1 LRGHRHKNAWL
12 TGAAGLLSVA
22 AVASAVRAQVLDVDL
37 RTSVFY
43 EPSPTSKLTVINP
56 ALAVAARPAEF
67 LKIHAAYEA
76 DIVSGASEAVKAGPV
91 AGVDV
96 ITAATSFD
104 DTRHVAS
111 GGFELTRETTNLAV
125 SYAYGTES
133 DYRSHSIAVTASTA
147 FLQRNTEI
155 ALSYARGFDQV
166 CTTAFAESDDPSVRA
181 RLDSSDGCFTK
192 AEDRK
197 TRDVDLDNLQAAWTQ
212 SWTPVF
218 TTQAVL
224 SGALQ
229 HGFLGNPY
237 RAVVIAPNGDEAL
250 ENHPE
255 NRARAALSL
264 RGKLYVRAIE
274 TAFGASVRLYRD
286 TWDVFSQT
294 YEVDAERYL
303 FPGFRVQVR
312 GRYYTQT
319 EAVFYSDDY
328 TGGEPVYGPRGRYW
342 TGDRE
347 LSPMSS
353 FALGGRLLYGK
364 KATPE
369 TRLLGFLLGISASV
383 GIDLMQ
389 TDLEHFTWSGRAPDD
404 TTGLLG
410 TLGISANF

>member
-1 LRGHRHKNAWL
+1 
-12 TGAAGLLSVA
+12 
-22 AVASAVRAQVLDVDL
+22 VLDLDL

-43 EPSPTSKLTVINP
+43 EPSESSDLTVINP
-56 ALAVAARPAEF
+56 AIGVAARPAEF
-67 LKIHAAYEA
+67 LKIDAAYEA

-91 AGVDV
+91 AGADV

-104 DTRHVAS
+104 DTRHVAR

-133 DYRSHSIAVTASTA
+133 DYRSHSLAVTASTT

-166 CTTAFAESDDPSVRA
+166 CTTAFADSDDPSVRT

-224 SGALQ
+224 SGSLQ

-264 RGKLYVRAIE
+264 RGKLYVRALE
-274 TAFGASVRLYRD
+274 TAFGGGVRLYRD
-286 TWDVFSQT
+286 TWDVFSQA
-294 YEVDAERYL
+294 YELEAERYL
-303 FPGFRVQVR
+303 FSGFRVQVR
-312 GRYYTQT
+312 GRYYTQS
-319 EAVFYSDDY
+319 EALFYSDDY

-353 FALGGRLLYGK
+353 VALGGRVVYGK
-364 KATPE
+364 KAAPE
-369 TRLLGFLLGISASV
+369 ARLLGFLLGISASLGV
-383 GIDLMQ
+383 DLMQ
-389 TDLEHFTWSGRAPDD
+389 TDLERVTWSGAAPDD
-404 TTGLLG
+404 TTALLG
-410 TLGISANF
+410 TLGINASF